1 MRVIVRVLHVVS
13 LAVAMLAARGPIEL
27 VDEGEVAA
35 AVLDVDHAVVVELPA
50 PDPIVHREIVEA
62 VGATEVAPTNPAPS
76 EVFRPPRGSL
86 S

>member
-1 MRVIVRVLHVVS
+1 MIVRVLLVVL

-35 AVLDVDHAVVVELPA
+35 AVLDVDHAVVVELQA
-50 PDPIVHREIVEA
+50 PDPIVRRESVEA
-62 VGATEVAPTNPAPS
+62 VAATEVAPSSPDLS

>member
-1 MRVIVRVLHVVS
+1 MIVRVLLVVF

-35 AVLDVDHAVVVELPA
+35 AVLDVDHAVVVELQA
-50 PDPIVHREIVEA
+50 PDPIVRRESVEA
-62 VGATEVAPTNPAPS
+62 VAATEVAPSSPDLS